1 MRRWLLLLAAAMLP
15 SACGGGDKEA
25 KSPDSAEDPDRRE
38 ADRSSS
44 ESGHGRTLEEHHQAF
59 MRGCLTRVPHGEDY
73 CECGWGE
80 LEDTFSEAE
89 MNSTSKPDT
98 SKLRELRDR
107 TAAKCQTK
115 LPEATLREEFVNDCA
130 SGKPDLAPF
139 CGCAWTELR
148 KKLSVAELADKKAM
162 QSPRFIEAKKA
173 VSRTCGP
180 KMPEQAVREEFMRGC
195 LHVDVQATTF
205 CSCVWK
211 TLREKMSPAQIAAAD
226 GAELESHE
234 QRIRKACGTVRGK
247 K

>member
-1 MRRWLLLLAAAMLP
+1 MRRWSLLLAAAMLP
-15 SACGGGDKEA
+15 AACGGGDKEA
-25 KSPDSAEDPDRRE
+25 KSPDTAGDSDRRD
-38 ADRSSS
+38 DRSSS
-44 ESGHGRTLEEHHQAF
+44 ESGHGRSLDEHRGAF
-59 MRGCLTRVPHGEDY
+59 MKGCLKRVPQGDDY
-73 CECGWGE
+73 CACGWE
-80 LEDTFSEAE
+80 QLEDTFSEAE
-89 MNSTSKPDT
+89 MNSTSKPDE
-98 SKLRELRDR
+98 SKLEELRKR
-107 TAAKCQTK
+107 TAVKCQTK
-115 LPEATLREEFVNDCA
+115 LPEAVLRDEFVNDCA

-139 CGCAWTELR
+139 CGCAWSELR

-162 QSPRFIEAKKA
+162 QTARFVEAKKA